1 MFGSRSSYCSIKKII
16 FVFLLASVFPYAQ
29 EQKGSTSGTI
39 FPKEAPNFGLLI
51 PDKTVEDYSF
61 LNKPDNKN
69 PSMTDNEQFIDPGAK
84 YLTKLNKEGSMDKNT
99 YLGDTYL
106 GDFITVANQAN
117 ILLRDFGQVDGDHV
131 RVLVNDEE
139 IVPIVMLKSQF
150 YQLKLP
156 LKEGFNKIQF
166 VALNQGKL
174 YPNTAELRIYDNFG
188 TPLVVEHWNLSTGAK
203 ATLILVREG
212 TKIRPQ

>member
-1 MFGSRSSYCSIKKII
+1 
-16 FVFLLASVFPYAQ
+16 
-29 EQKGSTSGTI
+29 
-39 FPKEAPNFGLLI
+39 
-51 PDKTVEDYSF
+51 
-61 LNKPDNKN
+61 
-69 PSMTDNEQFIDPGAK
+69 MTEKEQFIDPGAK

-174 YPNTAELRIYDNFG
+174 YPNTAELRIYDNLG